1 MRLAL
6 ILAVTVLLAAA
17 AGTYDQ
23 ALNAYYQADYE
34 TAIGI
39 LTQLPSSARV
49 DSLLGQCWFYQGEY
63 HKASQALEKAVAR
76 EPNNS
81 MVWTWL
87 GRSYGRRAETAFPL
101 AAPSLATRARE
112 AFERAV
118 KLDPA
123 NGEGMGD
130 LFEFYL
136 DAPALF
142 GGGVDKARALVAQIT
157 KNDAAEGHFAN
168 ARIEEKQKLNEAA
181 EADLREAIALAPG
194 QPGRIIDLAQFLA
207 RRGRFGESDQAF
219 AQAAKLEPDAPRL
232 LYARA
237 ETWIKAK
244 RNLVQAKE
252 LLNRYLKASLTP
264 DDPTRADAR
273 RLLKKAEG
281 NQ

>member
-1 MRLAL
+1 MLFVL
-6 ILAVTVLLAAA
+6 PVLLLAA

-23 ALNAYYQADYE
+23 ALNAYYQAEYE
-34 TAIGI
+34 KAIGI

-63 HKASQALEKAVAR
+63 HKASQALEKAAVR

-87 GRSYGRRAETAFPL
+87 GRSYGRRAETGFPL
-101 AAPSLATRARE
+101 AAPALATKTRE
-112 AFERAV
+112 AFEKAV

-123 NGEGMGD
+123 NTEGIDD

-136 DAPALF
+136 DAPPLF
-142 GGGVDKARALVAQIT
+142 GGGIEKARGLVAQIT
-157 KNDAAEGHFAN
+157 KNDGAEGHFAG
-168 ARIEEKQKLNEAA
+168 ARIDERQKQFATAEEH
-181 EADLREAIALAPG
+181 LRQAIALAPR
-194 QPGRIIDLAQFLA
+194 QPGRVIDLAQFLA
-207 RRGRFGESDQAF
+207 RRGRFDESDQAF

-237 ETWIKAK
+237 ETWIRAK
-244 RNLVQAKE
+244 RNLTQAKE
-252 LLNRYLKASLTP
+252 LLNRYLQANLTP